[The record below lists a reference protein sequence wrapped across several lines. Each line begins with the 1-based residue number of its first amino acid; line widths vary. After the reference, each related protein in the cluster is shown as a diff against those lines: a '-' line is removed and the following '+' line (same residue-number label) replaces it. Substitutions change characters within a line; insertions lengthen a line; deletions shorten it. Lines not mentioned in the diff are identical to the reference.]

1 MSELNTVSAPYS
13 REWGPP
19 SGTGTPWRCWS
30 CRGDRP
36 RGRGCPPSLRT
47 PSSGWSGSGSRNQSN
62 IALSQFQ
69 TRKAEWIK
77 DLSSL
82 FTLHLSKSCEPPGPQ
97 MSFSKELKTKPR
109 ISLNKTLRKDLASSE
124 AQLCETGSYLDRMVP
139 SAIQS
144 SKLMFGGFASE
155 MIPSIHWLRRNSR
168 SRSRC
173 GNKTNI
179 YRHFYVDI

>member
-1 MSELNTVSAPYS
+1 MEEAVLRDSVLLHLTDQ
-13 REWGPP
+13 GPDL
-19 SGTGTPWRCWS
+19 GTSPT
-30 CRGDRP
+30 
-36 RGRGCPPSLRT
+36 L
-47 PSSGWSGSGSRNQSN
+47 
-62 IALSQFQ
+62 ALSQFQ

-124 AQLCETGSYLDRMVP
+124 AQLCETSSYLDRMVP

-155 MIPSIHWLRRNSR
+155 MIPSIH
-168 SRSRC
+168 
-173 GNKTNI
+173 
-179 YRHFYVDI
+179 